1 MINIKK
7 VKLIQGA
14 GMDRRPMCSPNLVTL
29 GDIFGSQNKLQ
40 LFKVKG
46 LSRSRCQWDAKADEA
61 NAGQGYRLRG
71 MSSLRFA
78 VRGNMSSPRRKTSK
92 FFYVFKP
99 KCSLAKGTVFSLGL
113 LKSFS
118 HCCC

>member
-14 GMDRRPMCSPNLVTL
+14 GLDRRPMCSPNLVTL

-46 LSRSRCQWDAKADEA
+46 LS
-61 NAGQGYRLRG
+61 
-71 MSSLRFA
+71 
-78 VRGNMSSPRRKTSK
+78 
-92 FFYVFKP
+92 
-99 KCSLAKGTVFSLGL
+99 
-113 LKSFS
+113 
-118 HCCC
+118 